1 MTAFEHAGLKIG
13 SHFQPVYSLA
23 HRRSIGVEALL
34 RAEQGKDALTP
45 AEAFYTAISPEQ
57 RHQLDVAVSLA
68 HIQRFLK
75 LESEHPRWLF
85 LNIDAASLSRPDRAM
100 ALVNN
105 IRQAGLEPHQVVL
118 EVLEHVLEVDE
129 ALLEGVHLLKN
140 NGFMIAIDDFGVGH
154 SNLERVCQ
162 LEPAMVKFDRQLMRN
177 AIHQPRSRSLL
188 ARLVRLMHEIG
199 ALVVLEGIETERDVL
214 VAMDSGCDLIQGYFV
229 AHPAEQPDGDD
240 IITPK
245 LDERWDELMAHALLK
260 RKLTRRQIELA
271 RQCFVQSA
279 ISLMQGTPFD
289 LAAKPMLSLP
299 DVIRCFL
306 LNSEGRQIGRNLNN
320 RQASATPDPRY
331 APLSDTTG
339 AVWSRRSYFQHAV
352 DQPGVLYMSEPYLS
366 MTDPRSCVTMSM
378 AIEIDECMHVLCAD
392 LLVPKTDAS

>member
-229 AHPAEQPDGDD
+229 AHPAERPDGDD

-320 RQASATPDPRY
+320 RQAGSAADPRY

-392 LLVPKTDAS
+392 LLLPQTDIA

>member
-34 RAEQGKDALTP
+34 RAEQGKAALTP

-162 LEPAMVKFDRQLMRN
+162 LEPSLVKFDRQLMRN
-177 AIHQPRSRSLL
+177 AITQPRSRSLL

-214 VAMDSGCDLIQGYFV
+214 VAMDSGCDLIQG
-229 AHPAEQPDGDD
+229 
-240 IITPK
+240 
-245 LDERWDELMAHALLK
+245 
-260 RKLTRRQIELA
+260 
-271 RQCFVQSA
+271 
-279 ISLMQGTPFD
+279 
-289 LAAKPMLSLP
+289 
-299 DVIRCFL
+299 
-306 LNSEGRQIGRNLNN
+306 
-320 RQASATPDPRY
+320 
-331 APLSDTTG
+331 
-339 AVWSRRSYFQHAV
+339 
-352 DQPGVLYMSEPYLS
+352 
-366 MTDPRSCVTMSM
+366 
-378 AIEIDECMHVLCAD
+378 
-392 LLVPKTDAS
+392 

>member
-154 SNLERVCQ
+154 SNLERMCQ

-392 LLVPKTDAS
+392 LLVPQADIA